1 MLRIPN
7 KNHALCLSISFS
19 PASPMAAT
27 MLSLSSPLPP
37 SSHPP
42 CSSPPP
48 PPPRALLEIQR
59 SRIIACLRTS
69 EGQLALEASR
79 AALRG
84 GVSVVEIVMSTPGV
98 LEVIKE
104 LVDEHPSSVIGV
116 GTVLDAAD
124 ARKAINVGAKFLMNP
139 CTVMD
144 ILFDV
149 QDDEVLYIPGVMTP
163 TEVLSAYKSGARIVK
178 VYPVS
183 ILGGHKYISALKKPF
198 PHIPMV
204 ASQGIAMDS
213 IGRYIQEGASAVVLS
228 DAIFE
233 KEAMRQRNFDEIQRL
248 ARLASFQGLGAGKH
262 QGQAASWSRFEVKK
276 GI

>member
-1 MLRIPN
+1 
-7 KNHALCLSISFS
+7 
-19 PASPMAAT
+19 MAAT
-27 MLSLSSPLPP
+27 MLSLSSPLSP

-59 SRIIACLRTS
+59 SRVIACLRAS

-84 GVSVVEIVMSTPGV
+84 GVSVLEIVMSTPGV

-104 LVDEHPSSVIGV
+104 LVDEHPLSVIGV
-116 GTVLDAAD
+116 GTVLDVVD
-124 ARKAINVGAKFLMNP
+124 ARKAINVGAKFLMSP

-178 VYPVS
+178 FPFWVVINTYQLS
-183 ILGGHKYISALKKPF
+183 RNHFLIFQWLLLK
-198 PHIPMV
+198 
-204 ASQGIAMDS
+204 
-213 IGRYIQEGASAVVLS
+213 
-228 DAIFE
+228 
-233 KEAMRQRNFDEIQRL
+233 
-248 ARLASFQGLGAGKH
+248 GLQLLH
-262 QGQAASWSRFEVKK
+262 LL
-276 GI
+276 

>member
-1 MLRIPN
+1 
-7 KNHALCLSISFS
+7 
-19 PASPMAAT
+19 MAAT
-27 MLSLSSPLPP
+27 MLSLSSPLSP

-59 SRIIACLRTS
+59 SRVIACLRAS

-84 GVSVVEIVMSTPGV
+84 GVSVV
-98 LEVIKE
+98 
-104 LVDEHPSSVIGV
+104 
-116 GTVLDAAD
+116 GTVLDVVD
-124 ARKAINVGAKFLMNP
+124 ARKAINVGAKFLMSP
-139 CTVMD
+139 CTVM
-144 ILFDV
+144 
-149 QDDEVLYIPGVMTP
+149 
-163 TEVLSAYKSGARIVK
+163 VLSAYKSGARIVK

-204 ASQGIAMDS
+204 ASQGIAIDS

-262 QGQAASWSRFEVKK
+262 RGQGSSCILE
-276 GI
+276 

>member
-1 MLRIPN
+1 
-7 KNHALCLSISFS
+7 
-19 PASPMAAT
+19 MAAT
-27 MLSLSSPLPP
+27 MLSLSSPLSP

-59 SRIIACLRTS
+59 SRVIACLRAS

-84 GVSVVEIVMSTPGV
+84 GVSVV
-98 LEVIKE
+98 
-104 LVDEHPSSVIGV
+104 
-116 GTVLDAAD
+116 GTVLDVVD
-124 ARKAINVGAKFLMNP
+124 ARKAINVGAKFLMSP

-204 ASQGIAMDS
+204 ASQGIAIATPLVS
-213 IGRYIQEGASAVVLS
+213 IHPSIYKTVYETIT
-228 DAIFE
+228 
-233 KEAMRQRNFDEIQRL
+233 
-248 ARLASFQGLGAGKH
+248 
-262 QGQAASWSRFEVKK
+262 
-276 GI
+276 

>member
-1 MLRIPN
+1 
-7 KNHALCLSISFS
+7 
-19 PASPMAAT
+19 MAAT
-27 MLSLSSPLPP
+27 MLSLSSPLSP

-59 SRIIACLRTS
+59 SRVIACLRAS

-84 GVSVVEIVMSTPGV
+84 GVSVV
-98 LEVIKE
+98 
-104 LVDEHPSSVIGV
+104 
-116 GTVLDAAD
+116 GTVLDVVD
-124 ARKAINVGAKFLMNP
+124 ARKAINVGAKFLMSP

-178 VYPVS
+178 FPFWVVINTYQLS
-183 ILGGHKYISALKKPF
+183 RNHFLIFQWLLLK
-198 PHIPMV
+198 
-204 ASQGIAMDS
+204 
-213 IGRYIQEGASAVVLS
+213 
-228 DAIFE
+228 
-233 KEAMRQRNFDEIQRL
+233 
-248 ARLASFQGLGAGKH
+248 GLQLLH
-262 QGQAASWSRFEVKK
+262 LL
-276 GI
+276 